1 MVFHSVLLNCWVVI
15 ESHIN
20 LLIRILIKMGVL
32 FYVLQLVLRPDGS
45 INRLTLGLLIDK
57 LWGRDVR
64 LFVVNQSTDLMK
76 VSENFPVG
84 LKHAGLMIG
93 NRMLSTK

>member
-1 MVFHSVLLNCWVVI
+1 MC
-15 ESHIN
+15 
-20 LLIRILIKMGVL
+20 VL

-45 INRLTLGLLIDK
+45 IDRLTLRLSKDK
-57 LWGRDVR
+57 LWRGDVR
-64 LFVVNQSTDLMK
+64 LFVVNRSTDLMK

-93 NRMLSTK
+93 DRMLSTK

>member
-1 MVFHSVLLNCWVVI
+1 
-15 ESHIN
+15 
-20 LLIRILIKMGVL
+20 MGVL

-45 INRLTLGLLIDK
+45 IDRLTLGLLIDK
-57 LWGRDVR
+57 LWRRDVR

-93 NRMLSTK
+93 DRMLSTK

>member
-1 MVFHSVLLNCWVVI
+1 MC
-15 ESHIN
+15 
-20 LLIRILIKMGVL
+20 VL

-45 INRLTLGLLIDK
+45 ISRHTLGLLIDK
-57 LWGRDVR
+57 LWRRDLR
-64 LFVVNQSTDLMK
+64 PLVVNESTDLMK

-93 NRMLSTK
+93 D